1 MFGEYLNPPPRVDP
15 QVPTVSAPKP
25 AVSTST
31 PSSTTIDHDA
41 PSISTYQTNQ
51 ETPSPFIP
59 LGVKEADH
67 DIKVAHIDNNP
78 YVKLDKLGGVLK
90 NKARLVARGY
100 HQEEGIHFEES
111 FAPVARLEAI
121 RFFIVFVAHTNMI
134 VYQMDVKTAF
144 LNGILREEVYVSQ
157 PDGFVDPENPNHVY
171 KLKKVLYGLNQA
183 PRAWYD
189 LLSSL
194 LLSQKFLKGTVDPT
208 LFIGRESKD
217 ILLVQ
222 IFVDDNIFASTKPYL
237 CESFSKI
244 MCLKFK
250 MSMMGKLSFFLGL
263 YISQSP
269 RGIFLNKSKY
279 ALKSLKKYGME
290 TYDPVDTPMAE
301 KFKLDEDLQ
310 RKVVDPTHYRGIIGT
325 LMYLTS
331 NRQNLVFAMCMC
343 ARYQKKPTKKHLHAV
358 KKLF

>member
-15 QVPTVSAPKP
+15 QVPAVSAPKP

-41 PSISTYQTNQ
+41 PSISTYHTNQ

-90 NKARLVARGY
+90 NKARLVARGH

-134 VYQMDVKTAF
+134 VYQMDVKTTF

-157 PDGFVDPENPNHVY
+157 PDGFVDPENPNHMY

-183 PRAWYD
+183 PRACGKG
-189 LLSSL
+189 
-194 LLSQKFLKGTVDPT
+194 SQGKKTADTLMENVDVSE
-208 LFIGRESKD
+208 ESDSKPARKR
-217 ILLVQ
+217 IASRRVVKKKVT
-222 IFVDDNIFASTKPYL
+222 ISAADNIIPDPDVALELEEDQGDDEEVDWISTDKEEEKKDDTDDDKSIDLEMTDDEEIDDDFVQGVEQVYDDEDEEMENAEAK
-237 CESFSKI
+237 ESRNGDEENTNAAKKI
-244 MCLKFK
+244 LE
-250 MSMMGKLSFFLGL
+250 
-263 YISQSP
+263 
-269 RGIFLNKSKY
+269 R
-279 ALKSLKKYGME
+279 LKK
-290 TYDPVDTPMAE
+290 
-301 KFKLDEDLQ
+301 
-310 RKVVDPTHYRGIIGT
+310 
-325 LMYLTS
+325 
-331 NRQNLVFAMCMC
+331 
-343 ARYQKKPTKKHLHAV
+343 
-358 KKLF
+358 